1 MSQIAENLAVVK
13 ERIAN
18 AAVKAGRSPESV
30 KLVAVTKTVDVSQM
44 REAIAAGVTDVG
56 ENYVQGA
63 EKKWQELGDIV
74 KWHFIGHLQKNKA
87 KAAVTFSDLIHSV
100 DSIELAREI
109 GRRAVAIGKVQDVL
123 VEVKVSAEATKFCV
137 DPAKAIDFAGEIA
150 GVMGLQVL
158 GFMGMAPFFSNPE
171 GTRPYFGELRELW
184 GKLPEEQRRYLSMGM
199 TSDFEVAIE
208 EGANMVRI
216 GTAIFG
222 LRAT

>member
-30 KLVAVTKTVDVSQM
+30 KLIAVTKTVDVLQM

-56 ENYVQGA
+56 ENYVQGT
-63 EKKWQELGDIV
+63 EEKWQKLGDIV

-123 VEVKVSAEATKFCV
+123 VEVKVSAEATKFGV

-150 GVMGLQVL
+150 GVTGLQVL

-171 GTRPYFGELRELW
+171 GTRPYFRELRELW
-184 GKLPEEQRRYLSMGM
+184 DKLPEEQRRYLSMGM

-222 LRAT
+222 PRAT